1 MRTVSKICMIL
12 LVMTSC
18 AEVEVSDSDVV
29 ALPDVK
35 HGRLAFKDLETYSSF
50 IEQTIDGDVY
60 EVVHSLQGGFHTLR
74 DHNRDRSSSTN
85 AKSKDN
91 DDEMDNVVWD
101 PYFENLLNGD
111 REIEILNVIYR
122 ITEVGVFFYTNESD
136 KVKLDSI
143 EAAWIRKYKK
153 TGRMSEVVCLGQPY
167 LVDDSINYLPGG
179 NCDSYGG
186 GGYYGGGGSP
196 TPPAPPGLCGLSNNH
211 ASCPGSAKNIF
222 GVNHTCEL
230 YLTGTGDRRIKG
242 KFWSQNYVIFSSAG
256 TNTRSQNHWLGAWW
270 AEKADQIYLTFE
282 GEIEQKD
289 PFNNYWTYQVATDPI
304 WRGNEN
310 EISRTFEWASAI
322 VGTGCDPVTGQCKPK
337 FKPASPFKIKSMR
350 TCHYVLDEGRHAEV
364 ALVYQ

>member
-1 MRTVSKICMIL
+1 M
-12 LVMTSC
+12 
-18 AEVEVSDSDVV
+18 A
-29 ALPDVK
+29 
-35 HGRLAFKDLETYSSF
+35 RLAFKDLETYSSF

-101 PYFENLLNGD
+101 PYFENLVNGD
-111 REIEILNVIYR
+111 REIEISNVIYR